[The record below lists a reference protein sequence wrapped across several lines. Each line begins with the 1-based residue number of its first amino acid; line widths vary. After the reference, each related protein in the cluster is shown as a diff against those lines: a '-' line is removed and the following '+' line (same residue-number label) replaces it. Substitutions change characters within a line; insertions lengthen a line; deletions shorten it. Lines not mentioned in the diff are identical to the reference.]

1 MKYEDV
7 VTWMFSKLPMYQNK
21 GKVAFKKDLTNIHLF
36 SEYLNHPEKTFK
48 SVHVA
53 GNQWKRLN
61 KPYVGIYF
69 TRIRL

>member
-36 SEYLNHPEKTFK
+36 SEYLNHPEKT
-48 SVHVA
+48 
-53 GNQWKRLN
+53 Q
-61 KPYVGIYF
+61 
-69 TRIRL
+69 